1 MSLSQQAASVWA
13 KYGYD
18 PERGRWLPL
27 WLHLL
32 DAAAVADHLA
42 RTWLAPTIS
51 DLIEREFADS
61 ESGMS
66 PTEEFCLLASWLAG
80 VHDVGK
86 CTPAFS
92 VQVPELDDQ
101 MKRAGLMHATIDPL
115 ERRKVPHALAGQ
127 YILEG
132 WLTSTHGW
140 AGGSAQALSSIV
152 GAHHGIPPSTSMV
165 NDLPGRAPLLG
176 DARWTAV
183 QHELLDL
190 VTSRTGA
197 ASALEH
203 WSSRRWSQPFLVELS
218 GLVIVADWIASSED
232 YFPHALLD
240 DDFLD
245 WLAPEAHAERASQ
258 GIQRLEIPAP
268 WRPRDDGHSP
278 DRLLTSRFSLP
289 DGSRAT
295 DVQAKAVEA
304 ARTMSLPGML
314 VIQEST
320 GGGKTEAA
328 QLAAEVLAART
339 GRSGVL
345 FALPTQATTDA
356 MFARELDWL
365 EHIEESYA
373 AGGAPSIFA
382 VALQHG
388 RARLNRNATQ
398 LRSKGWAIRDR
409 LLGGL
414 GGDDS
419 DAPGPRPSDIGRDE
433 HDPTRSTSAEER
445 RRADLA
451 ILSWFSGRKKAM
463 LSDFVVTTVDH
474 LLFGA
479 MRAPHLAL
487 RHLGL
492 SRKVVVVD
500 EVHSYSTYMNVYLDR
515 ALTWLASYGVPVI
528 LLSATLSEARS
539 AQMAD
544 AYRRGLELAAGRKP
558 PKTPAHEPISTPFP
572 CLVSVDAS
580 GTRVEAVPS
589 SGRSSAVHMR
599 RLAKDP
605 GLVQLLSEAL
615 ADGGCALVVRNTVRR
630 AQETYEELR
639 EVFGDAVDLTHARF
653 TIADRQAKDASLL
666 CRFGPPRSKPQR
678 PHRSIIVATQVVEQ
692 SLDLDFDLLVT
703 DLAPIDLIL
712 QRMGRLHRH
721 DRPRP
726 PRLTVPTC
734 YIDWLPSLDSPDPR
748 IEPGAKAIYGE
759 QDMLLSAA
767 TLGRVLEGT
776 GTVRTPQDV
785 HQLIEA
791 VYGADAHVPPSWN
804 EAVKRAREAAD
815 QEDSAKHDAAKGF
828 LLSEPQ
834 RAGTRANLVD
844 WLHTAASDN
853 EETARAQVR
862 DGEDSLEVILIT
874 SRWVGGQ
881 QELRTLPSGT
891 GELGSILPIGGAP
904 ALDVVRT
911 MLMSSVRLPAG
922 MTKGRRMDQAI
933 GELEEIGI
941 RVARAWQDDHDL
953 RGQLFLPLTDGR
965 AQLLGTTLEYDSS
978 TGLKEVREP

>member
-1 MSLSQQAASVWA
+1 MPLSPAAQRVWA
-13 KYGYD
+13 KSGYD
-18 PERGRWLPL
+18 PERRRWLPL
-27 WLHLL
+27 WLHFL
-32 DAAAVADHLA
+32 DSAAVAGHLA
-42 RTWLAPTIS
+42 RTWIAPTIC
-51 DLIEREFADS
+51 DLLEREFSDSASGLAPAD
-61 ESGMS
+61 
-66 PTEEFCLLASWLAG
+66 EFRLLVSWLAG
-80 VHDVGK
+80 IHDIGK

-92 VQVPELDDQ
+92 MQVRGLDDR
-101 MKRAGLMHATIDPL
+101 MKEAGLTHATIDPR

-132 WLTSTHGW
+132 WLTGTLGW
-140 AGGSAQALSSIV
+140 TGASAQALSSVV
-152 GAHHGIPPSTSMV
+152 GAHHGIPASTSML
-165 NDLPGRAPLLG
+165 NDLAGRGPLLG
-176 DARWTAV
+176 DERWTAV

-197 ASALEH
+197 APYLEH
-203 WSSRRWSQPFLVELS
+203 WSSRRWSQPFLVEMS
-218 GLVIVADWIASSED
+218 GLVIVADWIASCED
-232 YFPHALLD
+232 YFPLLHLD
-240 DDFLD
+240 DEGLT
-245 WLAPEAHAERASQ
+245 WLEPEAHTERASQ

-268 WRPRDDGHSP
+268 WRPRDDGHCP
-278 DRLLTSRFSLP
+278 DDLLASRFSLP
-289 DGSRAT
+289 EGCQAT

-304 ARTMSLPGML
+304 ARTMALPGML

-373 AGGAPSIFA
+373 AAGAPSTFA
-382 VALQHG
+382 VSLQHG
-388 RARLNRNATQ
+388 RARLNREAGR
-398 LRSKGWAIRDR
+398 LRRRGWEIHDR
-409 LLGGL
+409 LLSGL
-414 GGDDS
+414 GGDDPH
-419 DAPGPRPSDIGRDE
+419 APGPRPSDVGRDE
-433 HDPTRSTSAEER
+433 HEATTPTAQER

-451 ILSWFSGRKKAM
+451 ILAWFSGRKKSM

-492 SRKVVVVD
+492 SRKVVIVD

-528 LLSATLSEARS
+528 LLSATLSQARS

-544 AYRRGLELAAGRKP
+544 AYRRGLDLMAGRKP
-558 PKTPAHEPISTPFP
+558 PKTPAPEPVSTPFP
-572 CLVSVDAS
+572 CLVSVDAT
-580 GTRVEAVPS
+580 GTRVEAVSS
-589 SGRSSAVHMR
+589 SGRSSKVHVR
-599 RLAKDP
+599 RLGREP
-605 GLVQLLSEAL
+605 GLAQLLGEAL

-639 EVFGDAVDLTHARF
+639 EVFGQEVSLTHARF
-653 TIADRQAKDASLL
+653 TIADRQAKDADLL
-666 CRFGPPRSKPQR
+666 HRFGPPRSGPQR
-678 PHRSIIVATQVVEQ
+678 PHRAIVVATQVVEQ
-692 SLDLDFDLLVT
+692 SLDVDFDLLVT

-726 PRLTVPTC
+726 SRLTVPTC
-734 YIDWLPSLDSPDPR
+734 YVDWLPSLTSSDPG

-767 TLGRVLEGT
+767 ALGRVVEGA

-791 VYGADAHVPPSWN
+791 VYGAGAQVPPTWG
-804 EAVKRAREAAD
+804 EALDRARAAAD
-815 QEDSAKHDAAKGF
+815 QEALDKHRAAKGY
-828 LLSEPQ
+828 LLSEPD
-834 RAGTRANLVD
+834 RAGARTDLVD
-844 WLHTAASDN
+844 WLHTPASDS

-874 SRWVGGQ
+874 SRRVGGQ
-881 QELRTLPSGT
+881 EELRTLPSST
-891 GELGSILPIGGAP
+891 GKPGAILPIDRAP
-904 ALDVVRT
+904 DRDVVRT

-922 MTKGRRMDQAI
+922 LTKGRRMDQAI
-933 GELEEIGI
+933 DELEQIGI
-941 RVARAWQDDHDL
+941 RVARAWQDDRDL
-953 RGQLFLPLTDGR
+953 RGQLVLPLTDGR

>member
-1 MSLSQQAASVWA
+1 MSLSQQAAKVWA
-13 KYGYD
+13 KSGYD
-18 PERGRWLPL
+18 PERRRWLPL

-32 DAAAVADHLA
+32 DAAAVAEHLT
-42 RTWLAPTIS
+42 RTWLAPTVS
-51 DLIEREFADS
+51 DLIERELAGS
-61 ESGMS
+61 ESGLS
-66 PTEEFCLLASWLAG
+66 PTDEFCLLASWVAG

-92 VQVPELDDQ
+92 VQVRELDDQ
-101 MKRAGLMHATIDPL
+101 MTAAGLAHATIDPL

-127 YILEG
+127 HILEG
-132 WLTSTHGW
+132 WLTGALGRTG
-140 AGGSAQALSSIV
+140 AGAQALSSVV
-152 GAHHGIPPSTSMV
+152 GAHHGIPASTAML
-165 NDLPGRAPLLG
+165 NDLADRGPLLG
-176 DARWTAV
+176 DERWTAV

-190 VTSRTGA
+190 VTSRMGA
-197 ASALEH
+197 APYLGH

-218 GLVIVADWIASSED
+218 GLVIVADWIASCED
-232 YFPHALLD
+232 YFPLVHLD
-240 DDFLD
+240 DDA
-245 WLAPEAHAERASQ
+245 LAWFEPEAHAQRAAQ
-258 GIQRLEIPAP
+258 GIARLEIPEP
-268 WRPRDDGHSP
+268 WRPHDDGRSP
-278 DRLLTSRFSLP
+278 DHLLTSRFSLP
-289 DGSRAT
+289 QGSQAT

-373 AGGAPSIFA
+373 ADGAPSAFA
-382 VALQHG
+382 VSLQHG
-388 RARLNRNATQ
+388 RARLNREAGR
-398 LRSKGWAIRDR
+398 LRRRGWEIHDR
-409 LLGGL
+409 LLSGL
-414 GGDDS
+414 GGDNP

-433 HDPTRSTSAEER
+433 HGATTPTAQER
-445 RRADLA
+445 QRADLA
-451 ILSWFSGRKKAM
+451 ILSWFSGRKKSM

-492 SRKVVVVD
+492 SRKVVIVD

-528 LLSATLSEARS
+528 LLSATLSQARS

-544 AYRRGLELAAGRKP
+544 AYRRGLDLASGRKP
-558 PKTPAHEPISTPFP
+558 PKTPSPEPVSTPFP
-572 CLVSVDAS
+572 CLVSVDAT
-580 GTRVEAVPS
+580 GTRVEAVSS
-589 SGRSSAVHMR
+589 SGRSSEVRVR
-599 RLAKDP
+599 RLGKEP
-605 GLVQLLSEAL
+605 GLVPLLGEAL

-639 EVFGDAVDLTHARF
+639 EVFCEEVSLTHARF
-653 TIADRQAKDASLL
+653 TIADRQAKDADLL
-666 CRFGPPRSKPQR
+666 RRFGPPRSGPQR
-678 PHRSIIVATQVVEQ
+678 PHRAIVVATQVVEQ
-692 SLDLDFDLLVT
+692 SLDVDFDLLVT

-734 YIDWLPSLDSPDPR
+734 YVDWLPSLNSPDPS

-767 TLGRVLEGT
+767 ALGRVLEG
-776 GTVRTPQDV
+776 GGMVRTPQDV

-791 VYGADAHVPPSWN
+791 VYGAGAQVPPAWGD
-804 EAVKRAREAAD
+804 AVRRARATAEQEA
-815 QEDSAKHDAAKGF
+815 SAKHGAAEGF
-828 LLSEPQ
+828 LLSEPH
-834 RAGTRANLVD
+834 RAGGRKNLVD
-844 WLHTAASDN
+844 WLHTTASDS

-881 QELRTLPSGT
+881 EELRTLPCAP
-891 GELGSILPIGGAP
+891 GEQGSILPLNQTP
-904 ALDVVRT
+904 NRDLVRT

-922 MTKGRRMDQAI
+922 LTKGRRMDQAI
-933 GELEEIGI
+933 DELEAIGI
-941 RVARAWQDDHDL
+941 RVARAWQDDRDL
-953 RGQLFLPLTDGR
+953 RGQLILPLTDGR
-965 AQLLGTTLEYDSS
+965 AQLLGTPLEYDSS